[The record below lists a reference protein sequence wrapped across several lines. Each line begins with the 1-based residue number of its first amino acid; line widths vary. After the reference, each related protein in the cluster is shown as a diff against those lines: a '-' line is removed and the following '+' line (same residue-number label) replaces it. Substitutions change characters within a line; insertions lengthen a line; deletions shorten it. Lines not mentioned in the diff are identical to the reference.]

1 MPASNSSS
9 RVIEMHENRHT
20 SGAYSKRPVAIV
32 RGEGS
37 TLYDE
42 SGEAYLDLTS
52 GHGVALLGHSHPA
65 LVEAVQRQARRLIT
79 CPEIFYNDMR
89 SRLYSQL
96 QEILPPGM
104 WRFFLCN
111 SGAEA
116 IEAAVKLARL
126 LTGRPEI
133 LSLQGAFH
141 GRTLGALSATWNPKY
156 REPFR
161 PLVPGFH
168 PIPAGDTGAAE
179 RSIGAHTAAVLLE
192 VVQGEGGVRPLR
204 GEFLSQV
211 ARICR
216 ARGALLVVDEIQT
229 GLGRTGCWF
238 SFEHH
243 GLSPDVI
250 CLGKG
255 IAGGLPMGV
264 VAWRHELG
272 AFAPHSHGSTFGGNP
287 LACAAALATLE
298 VLKRER
304 LYQRGGEAG
313 EALMQRMRALEHPL
327 IREVRGVGLMI
338 GIELR
343 RRATP
348 VLKSLLRRHVL
359 ALSAGSTVL
368 RLLPPLIIDREIL
381 MGASRTIIDALE
393 DAYGN

>member
-1 MPASNSSS
+1 MPASNSNS
-9 RVIEMHENRHT
+9 RAIEMHESRHT

-32 RGEGS
+32 RGKAS

-52 GHGVALLGHSHPA
+52 GHGVALLGHGHPA
-65 LVEAVQRQARRLIT
+65 LVEAVQRQAGRLIT

-116 IEAAVKLARL
+116 IEAAMKLARL

-161 PLVPGFH
+161 PLVPDFH
-168 PIPAGDTGAAE
+168 FIPADDIGAAG
-179 RSIGAHTAAVLLE
+179 RAIGAHTAAVLLE

-211 ARICR
+211 ATICQG
-216 ARGALLVVDEIQT
+216 RGALLVVDEIQT
-229 GLGRTGCWF
+229 GLGRTGRWF
-238 SFEHH
+238 AFEHH

-255 IAGGLPMGV
+255 LAGGLPMGL
-264 VAWRHELG
+264 VAWRGELG

-298 VLKRER
+298 TLQRER
-304 LYQRGGEAG
+304 FYQRGAAVGEPFI
-313 EALMQRMRALEHPL
+313 QRMRAMDHAL
-327 IREVRGVGLMI
+327 IREVRGLGLMI
-338 GIELR
+338 GIDLR

-368 RLLPPLIIDREIL
+368 RLLPPLIIDRKTL
-381 MGASRTIIDALE
+381 MGTCRTITEALE
-393 DAYGN
+393 DAYGD